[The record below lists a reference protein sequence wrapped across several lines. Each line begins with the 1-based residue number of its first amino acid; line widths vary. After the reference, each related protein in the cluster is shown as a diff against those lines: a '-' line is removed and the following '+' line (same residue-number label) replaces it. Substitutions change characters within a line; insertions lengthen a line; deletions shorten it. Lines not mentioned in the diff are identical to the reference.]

1 MNRFFQAKGLTG
13 ESWYRTRRAELSGT
27 VTVLSGVAFALYA
40 GTAEV
45 LRLVNGL
52 RRDDPA
58 YGLSDYMVEVIKGAI
73 VGAIIGALIAELS
86 GRIWE
91 RRHRARRKEQPTN

>member
-1 MNRFFQAKGLTG
+1 MKLFEARGLTG
-13 ESWYRTRRAELSGT
+13 ESWYRTRRSELSGT
-27 VTVLSGVAFALYA
+27 LTVASGVAFALYA

-45 LRLVNGL
+45 LRLVNGV

-58 YGLSDYMVEVIKGAI
+58 YGLSDYMLAVIKGAI
-73 VGAIIGALIAELS
+73 VGAIVGALVAELA

-91 RRHRARRKEQPTN
+91 RRHRASRKDQPTT